1 MLSTPVN
8 VQKIAAN
15 PEHSVFL
22 SASAGTGKTKVLC
35 DRFINLML
43 SGSKPSKIMCI
54 TYTNSAATE
63 MLDRVTT
70 LAQNYSKLSDEEI
83 KNLFGNA
90 SIDKVRSLYTEIL
103 FNKYDLK
110 IQTLHSFCLEIIT
123 RYQKSYGMKNRALID
138 HAIKRRALK
147 EIFYEISN
155 NFLNLSEEIS
165 SAFIELSKHCAAYT
179 IEQRITNLMYETSD
193 LKEYLSKHEDLQKHI
208 FFLNGAEVGFN
219 YQLQKTKV
227 IEYAQQELPQILRNL
242 SEVDSKANAI
252 LEAIENSNYETLEKS
267 LLTLDGNP
275 RKLFYSKKAL
285 TADPRALDAVSSVQ
299 NVIMDLEQKNRNYM
313 FAKLNLAFI
322 QLTKEMLVRYTAFK
336 IEKGY
341 LDYDDI
347 ISEALDLLCAD
358 PGILYHLD
366 YEIDHILVDEAQ
378 DLSEKQ
384 WLLIEMLSSEFFA
397 GVGAR
402 ELRRTLF
409 IVGDFKQSI
418 FSFQGADPEIFK
430 SKFHSFAS
438 LSSDTSLWKN
448 LTMNLSFRSE
458 QSILN
463 LANNIFPKIFSD
475 YIEHKAFKTGPGHIE
490 VWPLVEPTPKQK
502 SEIWDM
508 PSKEIDVDNNHY
520 QLAEFIA
527 AKVLSLLKSSSA
539 KPDDIM
545 ILVRKRSQ
553 MVDIL
558 AAKLRNYGFKVNTP
572 KYGRFKDDL
581 IIMDIIS
588 ALEFTLN
595 PDDDLNLAG
604 LLKSPFFGITEEKLF
619 ELAFNRKGTLLESI
633 KQKDPSLGTKL
644 EDISTLFKQLPIL
657 AALISLLSDTTTFV
671 KRFGELAKDTI
682 DSFLEA
688 AHAFYKIQNGAGVK
702 SFLDYLEFYQSPS
715 TTHKADSESIRIMTV
730 HGAKG
735 LQAPIV
741 ILADAA
747 SSEANSSDDVFF
759 HGGELYFAVGAH
771 QKSAHYESVLANIK
785 QQNAEES
792 KRLLYVAVT
801 RAERELYV
809 TGIKGRSHSWYDT
822 ISMGYTY
829 S

>member
-1 MLSTPVN
+1 MHEAHIN
-8 VQKIAAN
+8 VQKIAAD

-43 SGSKPSKIMCI
+43 SGSAPSKIMCI
-54 TYTNSAATE
+54 TYTNSAAKE
-63 MLDRVTT
+63 MLDRVTA
-70 LAQNYSKLSDEEI
+70 LAQNYSQLNDEEI
-83 KNLFGNA
+83 TNLFGEA
-90 SIDKVRSLYTEIL
+90 SANKVRNLYTEIL

-123 RYQKSYGMKNRALID
+123 RYQKSNGMRNRALID
-138 HAIKRRALK
+138 GAVKRRALK
-147 EIFYEISN
+147 EIFYEISS
-155 NFLNLSEEIS
+155 NFLNLPEEIS
-165 SAFIELSKHCAAYT
+165 SAFIELTKHCAVST
-179 IEQRITNLMYETSD
+179 IESRITNLMYETSE
-193 LKEYLSKHEDLQKHI
+193 LKEYLYTHTNLQEHI
-208 FFLNGAEVGFN
+208 FFINEAEIDFD
-219 YQLQKTKV
+219 YQLQQNKI
-227 IEYAQQELPQILRNL
+227 IEYTRQGFVQILRNL
-242 SEVDSKANAI
+242 TKVDTKADSILQAIANAD
-252 LEAIENSNYETLEKS
+252 YEMLKKS
-267 LLTLDGNP
+267 LLTLDGKP

-285 TADPRALDAVSSVQ
+285 AADSRGLAAVSKLQQV
-299 NVIMDLEQKNRNYM
+299 VMEIEQRNRNYM
-313 FAKLNLAFI
+313 FASLNLAFI
-322 QLTKEMLVRYTAFK
+322 NLAKVMLVKYELLKT
-336 IEKGY
+336 EKGY

-347 ISEALDLLCAD
+347 ISEALNLLKSD

-378 DLSEKQ
+378 DLSQKQ
-384 WLLIEMLSSEFFA
+384 WMLIEMLSSEFFA

-430 SKFHSFAS
+430 SKFHSFAA
-438 LSSDTSLWKN
+438 LSSDASLWKN

-458 QSILN
+458 QSILD
-463 LANNIFPKIFSD
+463 LANNIFPNFFQD
-475 YIEHKAFKTGPGHIE
+475 YIEHMPYRSGPGYVE
-490 VWPLVEPTPKQK
+490 LWPLIEPAPKQK

-508 PSKEIDVDNNHY
+508 PSKEIDVEDNHY
-520 QLAEFIA
+520 QMAEFIS
-527 AKVLSLLKSSSA
+527 AKVIGWLKSSHA
-539 KPDDIM
+539 KPADIM

-553 MVDIL
+553 MLDIL
-558 AAKLRNYGFKVNTP
+558 AAKLRHAGFKVNTP

-581 IIMDIIS
+581 IIMDITS
-588 ALEFTLN
+588 ALEFALN

-619 ELAFNRKGTLLESI
+619 ELAFNRKGTLLDSI
-633 KQKDPSLGTKL
+633 KQKDPSLAANL
-644 EDISTLFKQLPIL
+644 EMIFTLFKELPIL
-657 AALISLLSDTTTFV
+657 DALISLLSDTDPFV
-671 KRFGELAKDTI
+671 KRFGEPAKDTI

-688 AHAFYKIQNGAGVK
+688 THAFYKVQNGAGIK
-702 SFLDYLEFYQSPS
+702 SFLDYLEFYQAPAAV
-715 TTHKADSESIRIMTV
+715 HKADSDAIRIMTV

-747 SSEANSSDDVFF
+747 SSEANSSDDVLF
-759 HGGELYFAVGAH
+759 HEGELYFAVGAH
-771 QKSAHYESVLANIK
+771 QKSAHYESVLAAIK
-785 QQNAEES
+785 QASAEES

-809 TGIKGRSHSWYDT
+809 AGIKGRGHSWYDV
-822 ISMGYTY
+822 ISVK
-829 S
+829 